1 MKVIKSLCISYVYL
15 YESYICQYIDTD
27 ITNALLYVGCCVL
40 KKYYN
45 FLWQNFP
52 QDHLTT
58 LSRFCKM
65 VQLSDGMINNIASSP
80 TSDEGNQKILNICI
94 VAVDKDTILLE
105 FSDLINRIIDN
116 PKLSTMMKI
125 FKNG

>member
-1 MKVIKSLCISYVYL
+1 MLL
-15 YESYICQYIDTD
+15 LLMIC
-27 ITNALLYVGCCVL
+27 LGRCVL

-45 FLWQNFP
+45 FLWQSFP

-58 LSRFCKM
+58 LSRFLKLIR
-65 VQLSDGMINNIASSP
+65 QLRDTTIDAIASSS

-94 VAVDKDTILLE
+94 LSIDKDMILLE
-105 FSDLINRIIDN
+105 FSGLIDKIIDN
-116 PKLSTMMKI
+116 PKLCTIMKI

>member
-1 MKVIKSLCISYVYL
+1 MPAHSNT
-15 YESYICQYIDTD
+15 ID
-27 ITNALLYVGCCVL
+27 ALFLGRCVL

-45 FLWQNFP
+45 FLWQSFP

-58 LSRFCKM
+58 LSRFSKM
-65 VQLSDGMINNIASSP
+65 VRLNDGTINTVASSP

-94 VAVDKDTILLE
+94 VAIDKDKILLE
-105 FSDLINRIIDN
+105 FSHLIDRIIDN